1 MANEQ
6 NLVPFT
12 SDQSHDEAVKNGA
25 KGGVASGAARREA
38 KAKRERF
45 GAYLSVLAEKGEANR
60 DKAAELLGLKP
71 SEVTQE
77 DMIDARAI
85 IGAKNGNAKDREHIA
100 RIMGW
105 YTDRI
110 DITSDD
116 KPLSVNINI
125 SVVRTREEAEA
136 ILKSRE
142 ATDD

>member
-1 MANEQ
+1 MSNPQ
-6 NLVPFT
+6 NIIPNSERTPSELREIT
-12 SDQSHDEAVKNGA
+12 R
-25 KGGVASGAARREA
+25 KGGIASGAARREA

-60 DKAAELLGLKP
+60 EKAAELLGLKP
-71 SEVTQE
+71 EEVTQE

-136 ILKSRE
+136 ILKARE
-142 ATDD
+142 ASDD

>member
-1 MANEQ
+1 MANPQ
-6 NLVPFT
+6 NIIPNSERT
-12 SDQSHDEAVKNGA
+12 PSERKAIA
-25 KGGVASGAARREA
+25 TAGGVASGAARRER

-60 DKAAELLGLKP
+60 ERAAELLGLKP
-71 SEVTQE
+71 DEVTQE

-85 IGAKNGNAKDREHIA
+85 IGAKNGNARDREHIA

-110 DITSDD
+110 DVTSGGG
-116 KPLSVNINI
+116 PLRLDVSV

-136 ILKSRE
+136 ILKARE
-142 ATDD
+142 AGDD